1 MRKAVIVVAGG
12 SGKRMGSELPKQ
24 FLSVNE
30 KPILM
35 HTLSNLY
42 SFDNDMVI
50 VLVMLENSVNLWQQ
64 LCERYKFNV
73 PHILAYG
80 GKERFYSVKNGL
92 LAIPAELAQDIDVV
106 AVHDGV
112 RPFVTHS
119 FLNSLFS
126 AASDGFAS
134 IPVLPLV
141 DSIREYCDDF
151 SVAVDRKKYCRV
163 QTPQCF
169 PFKKLLNAYCNI
181 DYSAEITDDASVW
194 ERFFPEE
201 KILLVPGDERNI
213 KITNPIDI
221 AVAEYTINN
230 LL

>member
-50 VLVMLENSVNLWQQ
+50 VLVMLENSVSLWQQ

-73 PHILAYG
+73 PHIMAYG

-141 DSIREYCDDF
+141 DSIREYRDDF

-169 PFKKLLNAYCNI
+169 PFKKLLNAYNATPF
-181 DYSAEITDDASVW
+181 STEITDDASVW
-194 ERFFPEE
+194 EHYYIDD
-201 KILLVPGDERNI
+201 KITLVPGDESNI
-213 KITNPIDI
+213 KITNPIDM
-221 AVAEYTINN
+221 AVAERLLQNN
-230 LL
+230 